1 MAKSNFNLSQ
11 FIGAVRNDS
20 LARVNRFEV
29 IINAPRSLLLS
40 SKNKSNAGA
49 VSLYCEMASLPPVN
63 ISTKS
68 FKIFGPTYQRPFS
81 AEYGGEGISLTF
93 HVDRD
98 MQVKKF
104 FDEWTAKVVDPDS
117 GFVGFQDEYIS
128 TIRLRQL
135 NEQDEVT
142 YELELEE
149 AFPRSVNLLE
159 LNNSAQNQTHRLN
172 VLFAY
177 RYWRDVS
184 PEFTTMPM
192 DIPKQILFPQV
203 PSIDNRNKSFVD
215 TRSRQFNPFSGNFE
229 FDTPGSDLPIS
240 A

>member
-1 MAKSNFNLSQ
+1 MASSNFNLSQ
-11 FIGAVRNDS
+11 FIGAVREDS

-29 IINAPRSLLLS
+29 FINAPKSLTF
-40 SKNKSNAGA
+40 KNKLNAGA

-81 AEYGGEGISLTF
+81 AEYGGEGISMTF

-104 FDEWTAKVVDPDS
+104 FDEWTTKVVDPDS
-117 GFVGFQDEYIS
+117 GFVGFQEDYIS

-135 NEQDEVT
+135 NERDEVT

-177 RYWRDVS
+177 RYWKDVS
-184 PEFTTMPM
+184 PEFQTTPV
-192 DIPKQILFPQV
+192 DIPKIRRFPEV
-203 PSIDNRNKSFVD
+203 PVVDVRN
-215 TRSRQFNPFSGNFE
+215 RQFSPFTGQLE
-229 FDTPGSDLPIS
+229 YDTPGSDLPIS

>member
-1 MAKSNFNLSQ
+1 MAKANFNLSQ
-11 FIGAVRNDS
+11 FISQSRRDS
-20 LARVNRFEV
+20 FARVNRFEV
-29 IINAPRSLLLS
+29 FILPPLALS
-40 SKNKSNAGA
+40 RNRDAIS

-104 FDEWTAKVVDPDS
+104 FDEWTAKVVDPDT
-117 GFVGFQDEYIS
+117 GLVGYQEEYTT

-135 NEQDEVT
+135 DEQDTVT
-142 YELELEE
+142 YGIELTE

-177 RYWRDVS
+177 RYWKDTDR
-184 PEFTTMPM
+184 EFETTPT
-192 DIPKQILFPQV
+192 DIPRQLLN
-203 PSIDNRNKSFVD
+203 PSIPVVD
-215 TRSRQFNPFSGNFE
+215 TRLTDVQANAARTSFARTDPRRV
-229 FDTPGSDLPIS
+229 DLG
-240 A
+240 

>member
-1 MAKSNFNLSQ
+1 MASSNFNLSQ
-11 FIGAVRNDS
+11 FIGAVREDS

-29 IINAPRSLLLS
+29 FINAPSSLTN
-40 SKNKSNAGA
+40 KNIANSGA

-104 FDEWTAKVVDPDS
+104 FDNWTAKVVDPDS
-117 GFVGFQDEYIS
+117 GFVGFQEDYIS

-177 RYWRDVS
+177 RYWKDVS
-184 PEFTTMPM
+184 PEFTTMPT

-203 PSIDNRNKSFVD
+203 PVTDVR
-215 TRSRQFNPFSGNFE
+215 TRQFTAPTGNLE

>member
-1 MAKSNFNLSQ
+1 MAKANFNLSQ
-11 FIGAVRNDS
+11 FISQSRRDS
-20 LARVNRFEV
+20 FARVNRFEV
-29 IINAPRSLLLS
+29 FILPPLALS
-40 SKNKSNAGA
+40 RNRDAIS

-68 FKIFGPTYQRPFS
+68 FKIFGPTYQRPFG

-104 FDEWTAKVVDPDS
+104 FDEWTAKVVDPDT
-117 GFVGFQDEYIS
+117 GLVGYQEEYTT

-135 NEQDEVT
+135 DEQDTVT
-142 YELELEE
+142 YGIELTE

-177 RYWRDVS
+177 RYWKDTDR
-184 PEFTTMPM
+184 EFETTPT
-192 DIPKQILFPQV
+192 DIPRQLLN
-203 PSIDNRNKSFVD
+203 PSIPVVD
-215 TRSRQFNPFSGNFE
+215 TRLTDVQANAARTSFARTDPRRV
-229 FDTPGSDLPIS
+229 DL
-240 A
+240 

>member
-1 MAKSNFNLSQ
+1 MGKANFNLTQ
-11 FIGAVRNDS
+11 FIGAIREDS

-29 IINAPRSLLLS
+29 FINAPSTLIG
-40 SKNKSNAGA
+40 KNVANSGA

-68 FKIFGPTYQRPFS
+68 FKIFGPTYQRPFG
-81 AEYGGEGISLTF
+81 AEFGGEGISMTF

-104 FDEWTAKVVDPDS
+104 FDEWTSKVVDHDT
-117 GFVGFQDEYIS
+117 GLVGYQDEYAC
-128 TIRLRQL
+128 TINLRQL
-135 NEQDEVT
+135 DEQDNIT
-142 YELELEE
+142 YEIELLE
-149 AFPRSVNLLE
+149 AFPRSINLLE

-177 RYWRDVS
+177 RYWRDIGREYETS
-184 PEFTTMPM
+184 PTDIPRQLLNPAIPVRDNRLERPQGQFSPFTT
-192 DIPKQILFPQV
+192 QYEL
-203 PSIDNRNKSFVD
+203 
-215 TRSRQFNPFSGNFE
+215 
-229 FDTPGSDLPIS
+229 DTPGSDLPIS

>member
-1 MAKSNFNLSQ
+1 MAKANFNLSQ
-11 FIGAVRNDS
+11 FIGAVREDS

-29 IINAPRSLLLS
+29 FINTPSDLLLS
-40 SKNKSNAGA
+40 LKNRSNARA

-68 FKIFGPTYQRPFS
+68 FKIFGPTYQRPFG

-104 FDEWTAKVVDPDS
+104 FDEWTARVVDPKS
-117 GFVGFQDEYIS
+117 GFVGFQEDYIS
-128 TIRLRQL
+128 TLTLKQL

-184 PEFTTMPM
+184 PEFQTIQR
-192 DIPKQILFPQV
+192 DIPRQLLK
-203 PSIDNRNKSFVD
+203 PSIPVVDNRLTDAQANAARASFARTDPRRVD
-215 TRSRQFNPFSGNFE
+215 LG
-229 FDTPGSDLPIS
+229 
-240 A
+240 

>member
-1 MAKSNFNLSQ
+1 MASSNFNLSQ
-11 FIGAVRNDS
+11 FIGAVREDS
-20 LARVNRFEV
+20 FARVNRFEV
-29 IINAPRSLLLS
+29 FINAPSSLTN
-40 SKNKSNAGA
+40 KNIANSGA
-49 VSLYCEMASLPPVN
+49 ISLYCEMASLPPVN

-104 FDEWTAKVVDPDS
+104 FDNWTARVVDPDS
-117 GFVGFQDEYIS
+117 GFVGFQEDYIS

-177 RYWRDVS
+177 RYWKDVS
-184 PEFTTMPM
+184 PEFTTMPT

-203 PSIDNRNKSFVD
+203 PVTDVR
-215 TRSRQFNPFSGNFE
+215 TRQFTAPTGNLE

>member
-1 MAKSNFNLSQ
+1 MAKANFNLSQ
-11 FIGAVRNDS
+11 FIGAVREDS

-29 IINAPRSLLLS
+29 FIFPPEAMIN
-40 SKNKSNAGA
+40 KNRSNAAA
-49 VSLYCEMASLPPVN
+49 VSLYCEMASLPPIN

-68 FKIFGPTYQRPFS
+68 FKIFGPTYQRPFG

-104 FDEWTAKVVDPDS
+104 FDNWTASVVDPDS
-117 GFVGFQDEYIS
+117 GLVGYQEDYIS
-128 TIRLRQL
+128 TITLRQL
-135 NEQDEVT
+135 DEQENVT
-142 YELELEE
+142 YELELYE

-177 RYWRDVS
+177 HYWKDKGR
-184 PEFTTMPM
+184 EFQNTPK
-192 DIPKQILFPQV
+192 DIPRQLLN
-203 PSIDNRNKSFVD
+203 PSIPVVDNRLTDAQANQARADFARTD
-215 TRSRQFNPFSGNFE
+215 PRRL
-229 FDTPGSDLPIS
+229 DR
-240 A
+240 

>member
-1 MAKSNFNLSQ
+1 
-11 FIGAVRNDS
+11 
-20 LARVNRFEV
+20 
-29 IINAPRSLLLS
+29 
-40 SKNKSNAGA
+40 
-49 VSLYCEMASLPPVN
+49 MASLPPVN

-68 FKIFGPTYQRPFS
+68 FKIFGPTYQRPFG

-104 FDEWTAKVVDPDS
+104 FDEWTARVVDPKS
-117 GFVGFQDEYIS
+117 GLVGYQEDYIS
-128 TIRLRQL
+128 TLTLKQL

-184 PEFTTMPM
+184 PEFQTV
-192 DIPKQILFPQV
+192 Q
-203 PSIDNRNKSFVD
+203 RN
-215 TRSRQFNPFSGNFE
+215 TPRSRELQQALQAR
-229 FDTPGSDLPIS
+229 SDFAKTDPRRIDL
-240 A
+240 

>member
-1 MAKSNFNLSQ
+1 MASSNFNLSQ
-11 FIGAVRNDS
+11 FIGAVREDS
-20 LARVNRFEV
+20 FARVNRFEV
-29 IINAPRSLLLS
+29 FINAPSTLTN
-40 SKNKSNAGA
+40 KNIANSGA

-117 GFVGFQDEYIS
+117 GFVGFQEDYIS

-177 RYWRDVS
+177 RYWKDVS
-184 PEFTTMPM
+184 PEFTTMPT

-203 PSIDNRNKSFVD
+203 PVTDVR
-215 TRSRQFNPFSGNFE
+215 TRQFTAPTGNLE

>member
-1 MAKSNFNLSQ
+1 MASSNFNLSR
-11 FIGAVRNDS
+11 FIGAVREDS
-20 LARVNRFEV
+20 FARVNRFEV
-29 IINAPRSLLLS
+29 IINTPKDLVLSL
-40 SKNKSNAGA
+40 KNRSNARA

-68 FKIFGPTYQRPFS
+68 FKIFGPTYQRPFG

-104 FDEWTAKVVDPDS
+104 FDEWTARVVDPKS
-117 GFVGFQDEYIS
+117 GLVGYQEDYIS
-128 TIRLRQL
+128 TLTLKQL
-135 NEQDEVT
+135 NEQDDVT

-177 RYWRDVS
+177 RYWRDVG
-184 PEFTTMPM
+184 PEFFT
-192 DIPKQILFPQV
+192 IARNSPKSRELQQALLARADFAKTDPRR
-203 PSIDNRNKSFVD
+203 ID
-215 TRSRQFNPFSGNFE
+215 
-229 FDTPGSDLPIS
+229 L
-240 A
+240 

>member
-1 MAKSNFNLSQ
+1 MANANFNLSQ
-11 FIGAVRNDS
+11 FIGAVREDS

-29 IINAPRSLLLS
+29 IINIPDDLILTR
-40 SKNKSNAGA
+40 KNRSNAIA

-68 FKIFGPTYQRPFS
+68 FKIFGPTYQRPFG

-104 FDEWTAKVVDPDS
+104 FDEWTARVVDPES
-117 GFVGFQDEYIS
+117 GLVGYQEDYIS
-128 TIRLRQL
+128 TLTLKQL

-142 YELELEE
+142 YEVQLEE

-177 RYWRDVS
+177 RYWKDVS
-184 PEFTTMPM
+184 PEFNT
-192 DIPKQILFPQV
+192 IA
-203 PSIDNRNKSFVD
+203 RNSP
-215 TRSRQFNPFSGNFE
+215 RSRELQQALLARADFAKTDPRRI
-229 FDTPGSDLPIS
+229 DL
-240 A
+240 

>member
-1 MAKSNFNLSQ
+1 MASSNFNLSQ

-29 IINAPRSLLLS
+29 FINAPNSLTF
-40 SKNKSNAGA
+40 KNKSNAGA
-49 VSLYCEMASLPPVN
+49 VSLYCEVASLPPVN

-117 GFVGFQDEYIS
+117 GFVGFQEDYIS

-177 RYWRDVS
+177 RYWKDVS
-184 PEFTTMPM
+184 PEFQTMQM
-192 DIPKQILFPQV
+192 DIPRQRLFPQV
-203 PSIDNRNKSFVD
+203 PVVDVRN
-215 TRSRQFNPFSGNFE
+215 RQFSPFTGQLE

>member
-1 MAKSNFNLSQ
+1 MASSNFNLSQ
-11 FIGAVRNDS
+11 FLSQSRRDS
-20 LARVNRFEV
+20 FARVNRFEV
-29 IINAPRSLLLS
+29 FINSPAALRQNNRDAVS
-40 SKNKSNAGA
+40 

-117 GFVGFQDEYIS
+117 GFVGFQEEYIS
-128 TIRLRQL
+128 TLKLKQL

-142 YELELEE
+142 YELELLE

-177 RYWRDVS
+177 RYWKNVS
-184 PEFTTMPM
+184 PEFQTMPM
-192 DIPKQILFPQV
+192 DIPRQRLFPQV
-203 PSIDNRNKSFVD
+203 PVVDVRN
-215 TRSRQFNPFSGNFE
+215 RQFSPFTGQLE

>member
-1 MAKSNFNLSQ
+1 MAKASFNLSQ
-11 FIGAVRNDS
+11 FIGAVREDS

-29 IINAPRSLLLS
+29 FITPPAGMIG
-40 SKNKSNAGA
+40 KNRSNASA

-104 FDEWTAKVVDPDS
+104 FDDWTATVVDPDT
-117 GFVGFQDEYIS
+117 GLVGFQEDYIS
-128 TIRLRQL
+128 TISLRQL
-135 NEQDEVT
+135 DEQENVT
-142 YELELEE
+142 YELELYE

-177 RYWRDVS
+177 RYWKDVDR
-184 PEFTTMPM
+184 EFQTTPI
-192 DIPKQILFPQV
+192 DIPRQLLN
-203 PSIDNRNKSFVD
+203 PSIPVVD
-215 TRSRQFNPFSGNFE
+215 TRLTDEQANAARASFARTDPRRV
-229 FDTPGSDLPIS
+229 DLG
-240 A
+240 

>member
-1 MAKSNFNLSQ
+1 MSKANFNLSQ
-11 FIGAVRNDS
+11 FIGAIREDS

-29 IINAPRSLLLS
+29 FINPPAAMVG
-40 SKNKSNAGA
+40 KNRLNASA

-68 FKIFGPTYQRPFS
+68 FKIFGPTYQRPFG

-104 FDEWTAKVVDPDS
+104 FDEWTAIVVDPDS
-117 GFVGFQDEYIS
+117 GLVGFQEDYIS
-128 TIRLRQL
+128 TIRLRQID
-135 NEQDEVT
+135 EQENVT
-142 YELELEE
+142 YELELYE

-177 RYWRDVS
+177 RYWKDIDS
-184 PEFTTMPM
+184 EFQTTPS
-192 DIPKQILFPQV
+192 DIPRQRLFPQIPV
-203 PSIDNRNKSFVD
+203 VD
-215 TRSRQFNPFSGNFE
+215 TRTMNTSTGEDQYDQLGNFIGR
-229 FDTPGSDLPIS
+229 F
-240 A
+240 

>member
-1 MAKSNFNLSQ
+1 MAKASFNLSQ
-11 FIGAVRNDS
+11 FIGAVREDS
-20 LARVNRFEV
+20 FARVNRFEV
-29 IINAPRSLLLS
+29 FINAPSTLIG
-40 SKNKSNAGA
+40 KSIANSGA

-68 FKIFGPTYQRPFS
+68 FKIFGPTYQRPFG

-117 GFVGFQDEYIS
+117 GLVGYQDDYIS

-135 NEQDEVT
+135 DEQDNVT
-142 YELELEE
+142 YEIELSE

-177 RYWRDVS
+177 RYWKDNGR
-184 PEFTTMPM
+184 EFKTMPM
-192 DIPKQILFPQV
+192 DTP
-203 PSIDNRNKSFVD
+203 
-215 TRSRQFNPFSGNFE
+215 RSRELLQAQQAR
-229 FDTPGSDLPIS
+229 SDFAIRDPRRIDL
-240 A
+240 

>member
-1 MAKSNFNLSQ
+1 MASSNFNLSQ
-11 FIGAVRNDS
+11 FIGAVREDS
-20 LARVNRFEV
+20 FARVNRFEV
-29 IINAPRSLLLS
+29 FINAPKSLTF
-40 SKNKSNAGA
+40 KNKSNAGA

-81 AEYGGEGISLTF
+81 AEYGGEGISMTF

-104 FDEWTAKVVDPDS
+104 FDEWTARVVDPKS
-117 GFVGFQDEYIS
+117 GFVGFQEDYIS

-177 RYWRDVS
+177 RYWKDVS
-184 PEFTTMPM
+184 PEFTTMPT

-203 PSIDNRNKSFVD
+203 PVTDVR
-215 TRSRQFNPFSGNFE
+215 TRQFTAPTGNLE

>member
-1 MAKSNFNLSQ
+1 MASSNFNLSQ
-11 FIGAVRNDS
+11 FIGAVRKDS
-20 LARVNRFEV
+20 FARVNRFEV
-29 IINAPRSLLLS
+29 FINAPSTLLG
-40 SKNKSNAGA
+40 KNISNAGA

-68 FKIFGPTYQRPFS
+68 FKIFGPTYQRPFG

-104 FDEWTAKVVDPDS
+104 FDEWTARVVDPDS
-117 GFVGFQDEYIS
+117 GLVGYQDDYIS

-135 NEQDEVT
+135 DEQDNVT
-142 YELELEE
+142 YEIELSE
-149 AFPRSVNLLE
+149 AFPRSLNLLE

-177 RYWRDVS
+177 RYWKDISQEYQTTPIDV
-184 PEFTTMPM
+184 PR
-192 DIPKQILFPQV
+192 QLLN
-203 PSIDNRNKSFVD
+203 PSIPVVD
-215 TRSRQFNPFSGNFE
+215 TRLTDAQANAARASFARTDPRRV
-229 FDTPGSDLPIS
+229 DLG
-240 A
+240 

>member
-1 MAKSNFNLSQ
+1 MSKSSFNLSL
-11 FIGAVRNDS
+11 FLSAIREDS

-29 IINAPRSLLLS
+29 IIPSPRGMSDVNRS
-40 SKNKSNAGA
+40 YADFT
-49 VSLYCEMASLPPVN
+49 SLYCEMASLPPVN

-68 FKIFGPTYQRPFS
+68 FKIFGPTYQRPFG

-98 MQVKKF
+98 MNIKKF
-104 FDEWTAKVVDPDS
+104 FDDWTSIVVDPDS
-117 GFVGFQDEYIS
+117 GLVNYQENYIS
-128 TIRLRQL
+128 TLTLRQL
-135 NEQDEVT
+135 DEQENVT
-142 YELELEE
+142 YELELYE

-177 RYWRDVS
+177 RYWKDKGR
-184 PEFTTMPM
+184 EFQTTPV
-192 DIPKQILFPQV
+192 DIPRQILFPQV
-203 PSIDNRNKSFVD
+203 PVTD
-215 TRSRQFNPFSGNFE
+215 TRVDSRTRQFNPTSGNLE

>member
-1 MAKSNFNLSQ
+1 MAKASFNLSQ
-11 FIGAVRNDS
+11 FIGAVREDS

-29 IINAPRSLLLS
+29 FINPPAGMIN
-40 SKNKSNAGA
+40 KNRSNAGA

-68 FKIFGPTYQRPFS
+68 FKIFGPTYQRPFG

-104 FDEWTAKVVDPDS
+104 FDDWTATVVDPDS
-117 GFVGFQDEYIS
+117 GLVNYQEDYIS
-128 TIRLRQL
+128 TINLRQL
-135 NEQDEVT
+135 DEQENVT
-142 YELELEE
+142 YEIELHE

-177 RYWRDVS
+177 RFWKDKGR
-184 PEFTTMPM
+184 EFQTLPM
-192 DIPKQILFPQV
+192 DIPRQRQV
-203 PSIDNRNKSFVD
+203 PEIPIVD
-215 TRSRQFNPFSGNFE
+215 TRLTPQSTNIISTSEDHYDQLGNFIGH
-229 FDTPGSDLPIS
+229 F
-240 A
+240 

>member
-1 MAKSNFNLSQ
+1 MSKANFNLGQFLSQ
-11 FIGAVRNDS
+11 SRRDS
-20 LARVNRFEV
+20 FARVNRFEV
-29 IINAPRSLLLS
+29 FIHSPTALS
-40 SKNKSNAGA
+40 QNKDAVS

-68 FKIFGPTYQRPFS
+68 FKIFGPTYQRPFG

-104 FDEWTAKVVDPDS
+104 FDEWTAKVVDPDT
-117 GFVGFQDEYIS
+117 GLVGYQEDYIS

-135 NEQDEVT
+135 DEQDNVT
-142 YELELEE
+142 YEIELSE

-177 RYWRDVS
+177 RVWKDIAR
-184 PEFTTMPM
+184 EFQTTPT
-192 DIPKQILFPQV
+192 DIPRQRRFPEV
-203 PSIDNRNKSFVD
+203 PVVD
-215 TRSRQFNPFSGNFE
+215 TRIRQFSAPTGQLE
-229 FDTPGSDLPIS
+229 YDTPGSDLPIS

>member
-1 MAKSNFNLSQ
+1 MAKANFNLSQ
-11 FIGAVRNDS
+11 FLSQSRRDS
-20 LARVNRFEV
+20 FARVNRFEV
-29 IINAPRSLLLS
+29 FILPPLALS
-40 SKNKSNAGA
+40 RNRDAIS

-68 FKIFGPTYQRPFS
+68 FKIFGPTYQRPFG

-98 MQVKKF
+98 MKVKKF

-117 GFVGFQDEYIS
+117 GLVGYQEEYTT

-135 NEQDEVT
+135 DEQDTVT
-142 YELELEE
+142 YGIELTE

-177 RYWRDVS
+177 RYWKDRDR
-184 PEFTTMPM
+184 EYETTPT
-192 DIPKQILFPQV
+192 DIPRQLLN
-203 PSIDNRNKSFVD
+203 PSIPVVDDRLTDTQANAARASFARTDPRRVD
-215 TRSRQFNPFSGNFE
+215 LG
-229 FDTPGSDLPIS
+229 
-240 A
+240 

>member
-1 MAKSNFNLSQ
+1 MASSNFNLSQ

-29 IINAPRSLLLS
+29 FINAPKSLTF
-40 SKNKSNAGA
+40 KNKSNAGA

-104 FDEWTAKVVDPDS
+104 FDEWTARVVDPKS
-117 GFVGFQDEYIS
+117 GFVGFQEDYIS

-177 RYWRDVS
+177 RYWKDVS
-184 PEFTTMPM
+184 PEFQTTPR
-192 DIPKQILFPQV
+192 DIPRQLLN
-203 PSIDNRNKSFVD
+203 PSIPVTDNRLVQ
-215 TRSRQFNPFSGNFE
+215 RQFNPLNGGQLE
-229 FDTPGSDLPIS
+229 DAPGSDLPIS

>member
-1 MAKSNFNLSQ
+1 MASSNFNLSQ
-11 FIGAVRNDS
+11 FIGAVREDS

-29 IINAPRSLLLS
+29 FINAPSTLTN
-40 SKNKSNAGA
+40 KNIANSGA

-177 RYWRDVS
+177 RYWKDVS
-184 PEFTTMPM
+184 PEFQTMQM

-203 PSIDNRNKSFVD
+203 PSIDTRNKSFVD
-215 TRSRQFNPFSGNFE
+215 TQSKQFSPFTGQLE

>member
-1 MAKSNFNLSQ
+1 MSKANFNLGQFLSQ
-11 FIGAVRNDS
+11 SRRVSF
-20 LARVNRFEV
+20 ARVNRFEV
-29 IINAPRSLLLS
+29 FIHSPAALS
-40 SKNKSNAGA
+40 QNNRDAVS

-68 FKIFGPTYQRPFS
+68 FKIFGPTYQRPFG

-104 FDEWTAKVVDPDS
+104 FDEWAAKVVDPDT
-117 GFVGFQDEYIS
+117 GFVGYQEEYIS

-135 NEQDEVT
+135 DEQDNVT
-142 YELELEE
+142 YEIELSE

-177 RYWRDVS
+177 RYWKDTGR
-184 PEFTTMPM
+184 EFQTMSM
-192 DIPKQILFPQV
+192 DIPRQRKFPGV
-203 PSIDNRNKSFVD
+203 PVTDNRLVQPQ
-215 TRSRQFNPFSGNFE
+215 RQFNPLNGGSLEDN
-229 FDTPGSDLPIS
+229 PGSDLPIS